1 VEVCPDAPVA
11 TVVTFLSK
19 LSAAGF
25 TLLLCA
31 AALGLVAV
39 LLRTEASAEWRDWRV
54 GAWAPREEF
63 TPKGWYFALGA
74 RVLTGLGLLLHVLGM
89 PGSAGRQ

>member
-1 VEVCPDAPVA
+1 MCPDAPFPIVA
-11 TVVTFLSK
+11 TFLSK

-31 AALGLVAV
+31 AAPGLVAV
-39 LLRTEASAEWRDWRV
+39 LLRTEASASWRDWWV

-63 TPKGWYFALGA
+63 TPKGWYFAVGA
-74 RVLTGLGLLLHVLGM
+74 RVLTGLGLLLDVLGM

>member
-1 VEVCPDAPVA
+1 MPDTA
-11 TVVTFLSK
+11 VTFMSK

-39 LLRTEASAEWRDWRV
+39 LLRSEASAGWRDWWV

-63 TPKGWYFALGA
+63 TPKGWRFAVGA
-74 RVLTGLGLLLHVLGM
+74 RVLTILGLLLYVLGM
-89 PGSAGRQ
+89 HGSAGR

>member
-1 VEVCPDAPVA
+1 M
-11 TVVTFLSK
+11 SK

-31 AALGLVAV
+31 AALGVVAV
-39 LLRTEASAEWRDWRV
+39 LHRTEASAGWRDWWV

-63 TPKGWYFALGA
+63 TPKGWHFAVGA
-74 RVLTGLGLLLHVLGM
+74 RVLTMLGLLLYVFGM
-89 PGSAGRQ
+89 PGSPGR

>member
-1 VEVCPDAPVA
+1 M
-11 TVVTFLSK
+11 SK
-19 LSAAGF
+19 LSAVGF

-39 LLRTEASAEWRDWRV
+39 LLRPEASAGWRDWWV

-63 TPKGWYFALGA
+63 TATGWYAAVGA
-74 RVLTGLGLLLHVLGM
+74 RVLTGVGLLLYALGTVGN
-89 PGSAGRQ
+89 PK